1 LTKQLKTVDYL
12 CTKYFRLTSI
22 DTIRIAVL
30 DLYEGV
36 ANEGMRGIQQLIQE
50 FTADSHLPVIFN
62 IYDVRSKYEVPGL
75 DYDIY
80 ISSGGPGSPLDS
92 EGSVWEQRYFALM
105 DAIHIHNDCYPERKK
120 HVFLICHSF
129 QLYCRYYG
137 YATVSLRKS
146 TSFGVMPVHKT
157 DEGMHEPL
165 FRSLNDPM
173 WAVDSRDYQITNPNL
188 HKLKEH
194 GGTILG
200 IEKYRPHVN
209 LDRAIMAIRFNDAI
223 IGTQFHP
230 EADAPGMRMY
240 LLRED
245 KKELVIDKHGEQKY
259 WDMLD
264 HLSDPDKI
272 MATYHAVLPRFL
284 MMGLRAQLTTM
295 AS

>member
-1 LTKQLKTVDYL
+1 LN
-12 CTKYFRLTSI
+12 SI

-36 ANEGMRGIQQLIQE
+36 PNEGMRGIQQLIEE
-50 FTADSHLPVIFN
+50 FTADSHLPVHFN
-62 IYDVRSKYEVPGL
+62 IYDVRQHYDVPGL

-80 ISSGGPGSPLDS
+80 ISSGGPGNPLES
-92 EGSVWEQRYFALM
+92 EGSVWEQKYFALM
-105 DAIHIHNDCYPERKK
+105 DDIHDHNERYPERKK
-120 HVFLICHSF
+120 HVLLICHSF
-129 QLYCRYYG
+129 QIYCRYYG
-137 YATVSLRKS
+137 YGNVSKRKS

-173 WAVDSRDYQITNPNL
+173 WAVDSRDYQITEPNL
-188 HKLKEH
+188 EKIKER
-194 GGTILG
+194 GGALLC
-200 IEKYRPHVN
+200 IEKFRPHID
-209 LDRAIMAIRFNDAI
+209 LERAVMAIRFDDAF

-245 KKELVIDKHGEQKY
+245 KKELVIEKHGEKKY

-264 HLSDPDKI
+264 HLNDPDKI
-272 MATYHAVLPRFL
+272 MATYHAVVPRFL
-284 MMGLRAQLTTM
+284 MMGLRAQLTDVVL
-295 AS
+295 